1 MEGEPVSAPYPGGGS
16 ISAGPWIDF
25 KKSEPADLDIIWG
38 DNGGG
43 CGCFLL
49 VQEKGVNYE
58 MKDGFPIL
66 PIFQVAPY
74 NTPDYPGGSTLAPK
88 FSHKP
93 CVWTALQ

>member
-1 MEGEPVSAPYPGGGS
+1 VELLSNG
-16 ISAGPWIDF
+16 DF
-25 KKSEPADLDIIWG
+25 SDGNDHWLG
-38 DNGGG
+38 D